1 MNEPHYWAIVPAAGV
16 GRRMGTAIP
25 KQYLPL
31 AGLSVIAHTLR
42 TLLSHPRISGVVVA
56 ISSADQW
63 WESVHLDASK
73 PLLSVK
79 GGEERCY
86 SVSNCLSTLE
96 ALAQPDDWVLV
107 HDAVRPCLRGSDLDR
122 LIETLAS
129 DPVGGLLAVPVRD
142 TIKRADANGRVNFT
156 VERSD
161 LWHALTPQMFRLS
174 VLRCAL
180 QRALEN
186 QRLVTDE
193 ASAIELAGLAPRLV
207 EGHGDNIK
215 ITCTEDLVLAEF
227 YLMHSLGP

>member
-1 MNEPHYWAIVPAAGV
+1 MSEPRYWAVVPAAGI
-16 GRRMGTAIP
+16 GQRMGTAIP

-42 TLLSHPRISGVVVA
+42 ILLIHRRISGVVVA
-56 ISSADQW
+56 INTTDQW
-63 WESVHLDASK
+63 WKHVHLDTDK
-73 PLLSVK
+73 PLLSVT

-86 SVSNCLSTLE
+86 SVINCLCTLQQ
-96 ALAQPDDWVLV
+96 LAQPDDWVLV
-107 HDAVRPCLRGSDLDR
+107 HDAVRPCLRSSDLDR
-122 LIETLAS
+122 LIETLAT

-142 TIKRADANGRVNFT
+142 TIKRADADQRVSGT
-156 VERSD
+156 VERSG
-161 LWHALTPQMFRLS
+161 LWHALTPQMFRLT
-174 VLRCAL
+174 VLHLAL

-215 ITCTEDLVLAEF
+215 ITRAEDLVLAEF
-227 YLMHSLGP
+227 FLSHSLS

>member
-1 MNEPHYWAIVPAAGV
+1 
-16 GRRMGTAIP
+16 MGTAIP

-42 TLLSHPRISGVVVA
+42 TLLSHPRITGVVVA

-63 WESVHLDASK
+63 WGSVHLDAGK

-86 SVSNCLSTLE
+86 SVLNCLYTLQE
-96 ALAQPDDWVLV
+96 LATPDDWVLV

-122 LIETLAS
+122 LIETLAN

-142 TIKRADANGRVNFT
+142 TIKHADANGRVSFT
-156 VERSD
+156 VERSS
-161 LWHALTPQMFRLS
+161 LWRALTPQMFRLN

-180 QRALEN
+180 QRALKN

-193 ASAIELAGLAPRLV
+193 ASAIEFAGLTPRLV

-227 YLMHSLGP
+227 YLMHSLAQ